1 MKSVRC
7 PRCKTEHRLPS
18 DATGYTCSECGT
30 EWVFA
35 KCAQCHS
42 TFHAPARTASWTC
55 KRCGFRN
62 VSEVGPQ
69 PEATPR
75 EAAPSLVSSARERW
89 NGLSQRGKLI
99 AVVAPLVIVVV
110 VVA

>member
-1 MKSVRC
+1 MKNVRC
-7 PRCKTEHRLPS
+7 PRCKAEHRLPN
-18 DATGYTCSECGT
+18 DADGYTCSSCGT

-62 VSEVGPQ
+62 EVAPLPE
-69 PEATPR
+69 PEAEPGAA
-75 EAAPSLVSSARERW
+75 EAGPGFLDSVRARW
-89 NGLSQRGKLI
+89 NGLSQRGR
-99 AVVAPLVIVVV
+99 VLVLG
-110 VVA
+110 